1 MVGTALTFLAYN
13 EEMTMKQLL
22 AIEAHLRELTLP
34 YKSEH
39 ASCITKHALILS
51 EQCDEGISHASE
63 LEEEAK
69 AQIFR
74 EINQE
79 IKRFRQSMEAEATP
93 TTLIKH
99 IREIRRKAEQLN
111 KNYNVSTCK
120 LCGPIEQTLAQLNL
134 SHQSLSDYEQETAD
148 KMLEHL
154 ATKYN
159 VPKPDLILTD
169 QCNDPRLGLC
179 CGNDEK
185 TIIMCKGSFSGHV
198 LAHEFGHY
206 LQYQHKQN
214 IGNEEEAEKF
224 AINETQNKENILY
237 QDKGFRFRE
246 EKSMKPESLLTYWG
260 PQHLA
265 KGLERGFEEVDRI
278 TGRTALKPVERPSFY
293 LNVVGTVAGALGALY
308 LASPY
313 DMVTAIWG
321 GHHSTTLW
329 DYAEEYIAPAV
340 TYRATGA
347 QAGAPQVRYSVR
359 TQGVTSQVTSNGRY
373 SL

>member
-1 MVGTALTFLAYN
+1 MVGTASDFLVYN
-13 EEMTMKQLL
+13 EEMAMKQLL
-22 AIEAHLRELTLP
+22 AIEAHLRELTPP
-34 YKSEH
+34 YESEH

-63 LEEEAK
+63 LGEEAK

-79 IKRFRQSMEAEATP
+79 IKRFRQEMEAQASP

-111 KNYNVSTCK
+111 KNYNVSSCK
-120 LCGPIEQTLAQLNL
+120 LCESIEQTLTQLNL

-169 QCNDPRLGLC
+169 QCSDPSLGMC

-185 TIIMCKGSFSGHV
+185 TILMCKGSFSGHV
-198 LAHEFGHY
+198 LAHEFAHY
-206 LQYQHKQN
+206 LQHQNKEN

-224 AINETQNKENILY
+224 AINETQNKEKILY
-237 QDKGFRFRE
+237 RDKRFRFRE
-246 EKSMKPESLLTYWG
+246 EKLMEPVKLLTYWG

-265 KGLERGFEEVDRI
+265 KGLERGFEEVDRV
-278 TGRTALKPVERPSFY
+278 TGKTALKPVERPSFY
-293 LNVVGTVAGALGALY
+293 LNVAGAIAGALGALY
-308 LASPY
+308 LGPPF
-313 DMVTAIWG
+313 DMVAAIWG

-329 DYAEEYIAPAV
+329 DYAEEYIAPG
-340 TYRATGA
+340 TGA
-347 QAGAPQVRYSVR
+347 PTGSPQVSYSRVPNI
-359 TQGVTSQVTSNGRY
+359 TYV
-373 SL
+373 